1 MKTQIEKENDARMTQ
16 LKGMNHLYIEEL
28 VGYLRNQPQ
37 KDYLA
42 LEETIADVI
51 DNAADAQAHG
61 RSARQYFGE
70 DAQAAA
76 KAISETIPAAS
87 LSEKLVF
94 FIPLFSM
101 LMSYTIYPA
110 ILQPTIQFDW
120 GSLVGSWM
128 FICMAF
134 LPWIV
139 SFDQHRIILFLLLFL
154 SLPLASVGYAL
165 VTHQPPSHLAIL
177 LSTWP
182 VAAALLVLMP
192 LLFLLMAWLMRPL
205 RIVPLSWCVL
215 SSAASIFGFLLHY
228 CPVFREPILYWGIN
242 SILIIAV
249 LALFIW
255 QLNRTALYRQ
265 QISQL
270 QPPQ

>member
-16 LKGMNHLYIEEL
+16 LKGINHLYIEEL

-76 KAISETIPAAS
+76 KAIAETIPAAS

-101 LMSYTIYPA
+101 LMSYTIYPTL
-110 ILQPTIQFDW
+110 LQPTIHFAW
-120 GSLVGSWM
+120 GNLVYGWA
-128 FICMAF
+128 FITLVF
-134 LPWIV
+134 LPPVV
-139 SFDQHRIILFLLLFL
+139 SFGQKRIFLFFLIFL
-154 SLPLASVGYAL
+154 SLPLFIGGYAL
-165 VTHQPPSHLAIL
+165 VTHHSPAQLARQM
-177 LSTWP
+177 STWP
-182 VAAALLVLMP
+182 VAATVLVLIP
-192 LLFLLMAWLMRPL
+192 LIFLLMVWLMPPL
-205 RIVPLSWCVL
+205 RIVPLSWCAL
-215 SSAASIFGFLLHY
+215 SGAASIFGFLLHY
-228 CPVFREPILYWGIN
+228 FPIFSQPILYW
-242 SILIIAV
+242 SFSSVFIIAV
-249 LALFIW
+249 LVLFIW
-255 QLNRTALYRQ
+255 QLNRTPLYRQ